1 MNADMFNVKNMLFSE
16 TYCIEGW
23 GKGIVI
29 RTGKNTLFGQIRAIT
44 NKRGKKFGVSL
55 LEE

>member
-1 MNADMFNVKNMLFSE
+1 MFNVKNMLFSE